1 MNIDTMRNI
10 DHYAGVPLTFLGTII
25 KKTIEFFTPPKK
37 IKPKNVLLIELSE
50 MGSAIIVD
58 PAMRKLKSEIEKED
72 GELFFVIFSKNKVS
86 LQLLGTV
93 KEQNIY
99 TIDESSII
107 SLAKSSLEFLKWCRQ
122 NEIDSVID
130 LELFSRFTALL
141 TATCGAVNC
150 VGFHS
155 FHNEGLYRGDFLTKK
170 VSYNPHQHIAKNF
183 ISLVD
188 ALLSQK
194 DELPFTK
201 RVIGDD
207 EIVIAKAAISDDE
220 RQSVLGVISNLY
232 DGFDKD
238 INPIILVNS
247 NASDLLPQRR
257 WERENYGD
265 VIKLILKENSYAIV
279 LLTGAPAEYDGAEL
293 LCNYVADG
301 RCINFAGAIKFLQLP
316 ALYSLSK
323 FMLTND
329 SGPAHF
335 ASITDMHTF
344 VIFGPETPA
353 LYSSLGPT
361 TPIYSHMACS
371 PCVSAS
377 NHRKTPCTDNQCIK
391 IITPEWVFNTLKSKL
406 DELKS

>member
-25 KKTIEFFTPPKK
+25 KKTVDFFVPPKK

-58 PAMRKLKSEIEKED
+58 PAMRKIKANIE
-72 GELFFVIFSKNKVS
+72 GELYFVIFSKNKVS
-86 LQLLGTV
+86 LQLLETV
-93 KEQNIY
+93 KEENIY
-99 TIDESSII
+99 TIDESSIFN
-107 SLAKSSLEFLKWCRQ
+107 LATSALGFLSWCRK

-141 TATCGAVNC
+141 TATCGAVNR
-150 VGFHS
+150 VGFHA

-170 VSYNPHQHIAKNF
+170 VSYNAHQHIAKNF

-188 ALLSQK
+188 ALLSEKQ
-194 DELPFTK
+194 ELPFTK
-201 RVIGDD
+201 RIIPDD
-207 EIVIAKAAISDDE
+207 EIIIAKATISDEEQTDV
-220 RQSVLGVISNLY
+220 RAVISQMY
-232 DGFDKD
+232 EGFDKEKH
-238 INPIILVNS
+238 PVILVNS

-257 WERENYGD
+257 WDKENYGD
-265 VIKLILKENSYAIV
+265 VIKLILDYNSDAVI
-279 LLTGAPAEYDGAEL
+279 LLTGAPAEKDGAQL
-293 LCNYVADG
+293 LADYVG
-301 RCINFAGAIKFLQLP
+301 SERCINFAGAVKFLQLP
-316 ALYSLSK
+316 ALYSVSK

-344 VIFGPETPA
+344 VLFGPETPA

-361 TPIYSHMACS
+361 TPIYAGMSCS

-377 NHRKTPCTDNQCIK
+377 NHRKTPCTDNQCIQ
-391 IITPEWVFNTLKSKL
+391 IITPEWVFNTLKPKL
-406 DELKS
+406 DELSK

>member
-1 MNIDTMRNI
+1 MNVDTMRNI

-25 KKTIEFFTPPKK
+25 KKTIEFFVPPKN

-58 PAMRKLKSEIEKED
+58 PAMRKLKANIE

-86 LQLLGTV
+86 LQLLETV
-93 KEQNIY
+93 KEENIY

-107 SLAKSSLEFLKWCRQ
+107 NLAKSALGFLKWCRE

-150 VGFHS
+150 VGFHA

-170 VSYNPHQHIAKNF
+170 VAYNAHQHIAKNF

-188 ALLSQK
+188 ALLSEKQ
-194 DELPFTK
+194 ELPFTK
-201 RVIGDD
+201 RIIPND
-207 EIVIAKAAISDDE
+207 EIVIAKAVISDEEQKD
-220 RQSVLGVISNLY
+220 VLTVISDMY
-232 DGFDKD
+232 EGFDKKK
-238 INPIILVNS
+238 NPVILVNS

-257 WERENYGD
+257 WDRENYGD
-265 VIKLILKENSYAIV
+265 VIKLILDYNSDAII
-279 LLTGAPAEYDGAEL
+279 LLTGAPAEKEGAQL
-293 LCNYVADG
+293 LADYVASE
-301 RCINFAGAIKFLQLP
+301 RCINFAGAVKFLQLP
-316 ALYSLSK
+316 ALYSVSK

-344 VIFGPETPA
+344 VLFGPETPA
-353 LYSSLGPT
+353 LYGSLGPT
-361 TPIYSHMACS
+361 TPIYAGMACS

-377 NHRKTPCTDNQCIK
+377 NHRKTPCTDNQCIQ
-391 IITPEWVFNTLKSKL
+391 IITPEWVFNTLKPKL
-406 DELKS
+406 DDLSK

>member
-1 MNIDTMRNI
+1 MNVDTMRNI

-25 KKTIEFFTPPKK
+25 KKTLHFFLPPKK
-37 IKPKNVLLIELSE
+37 IKPKNVLFIELSE

-58 PAMRKLKSEIEKED
+58 PAMRKLKANIE

-86 LQLLGTV
+86 LQLLETV
-93 KEQNIY
+93 KEKNIY
-99 TIDESSII
+99 TIDESSIFN
-107 SLAKSSLEFLKWCRQ
+107 LAKSALGFLSWCRK

-150 VGFHS
+150 VGFHA
-155 FHNEGLYRGDFLTKK
+155 FHNEGLYRGDFLTRK
-170 VSYNPHQHIAKNF
+170 VAYNPHQHIAKNF

-188 ALLSQK
+188 ALLCEDNQV
-194 DELPFTK
+194 PYTK
-201 RVIGDD
+201 RVIPES
-207 EIVIAKAAISDDE
+207 EIVIAKALISDE
-220 RQSVLGVISNLY
+220 EQSSVQAIIR
-232 DGFDKD
+232 DMFEGFDKVK
-238 INPIILVNS
+238 NPVILVNS

-265 VIKLILKENSYAIV
+265 VIKKILAYNAEAIV
-279 LLTGAPAEYDGAEL
+279 LLTGAPAEKEGAQL
-293 LCNYVADG
+293 LQEYVHDK
-301 RCINFAGAIKFLQLP
+301 RCINFAGAVKFLQLP
-316 ALYSLSK
+316 ALYSVSK

-353 LYSSLGPT
+353 LYGSLGST
-361 TPIYSHMACS
+361 TPIYAGMACS

-377 NHRKTPCTDNQCIK
+377 NHRKTPCSDNQCIQV
-391 IITPEWVFNTLKSKL
+391 ITPDLVFNTLKFKL
-406 DELKS
+406 DALNA

>member
-1 MNIDTMRNI
+1 MNVDTMRNI

-25 KKTIEFFTPPKK
+25 KKTVDFFTPPPS

-58 PAMRKLKSEIEKED
+58 PAMRKLKQNIE

-86 LQLLGTV
+86 LQLLETV
-93 KEQNIY
+93 KEENIF

-107 SLAKSSLEFLKWCRQ
+107 NLAKSAIEFLKWCRI

-141 TATCGAVNC
+141 TVASGAVNR
-150 VGFHS
+150 VGFHA

-170 VSYNPHQHIAKNF
+170 VAYNAHQHIAKNF

-188 ALLSQK
+188 ALLSEK
-194 DELPFTK
+194 EELPFTK
-201 RVIGDD
+201 RVIPDD
-207 EIVIAKAAISDDE
+207 EIVIAKAVISEEEQKDVLRVISDMYE
-220 RQSVLGVISNLY
+220 
-232 DGFDKD
+232 GFDKEK
-238 INPIILVNS
+238 NHVILVNS

-257 WERENYGD
+257 WDKENYGD
-265 VIKLILKENSYAIV
+265 VIKLILDYNADAII
-279 LLTGAPAEYDGAEL
+279 LLTGAPAEKEGAQM
-293 LCNYVADG
+293 LCNYVNSK

-316 ALYSLSK
+316 TLYSISK

-344 VIFGPETPA
+344 VLFGPETPA
-353 LYSSLGPT
+353 LYGSLGPT
-361 TPIYSHMACS
+361 TPIYAGMACS

-377 NHRKTPCTDNQCIK
+377 NHRKTPCTDNQCIQ
-391 IITPEWVFNTLKSKL
+391 IITPEWVFNTLKPKLNDLSK
-406 DELKS
+406 